1 MLFAFCADPFPT
13 VVKNIDFTEVFMFSY
28 NSVFESSALSQDS
41 IVTLLVFAGGFGL
54 LAPLH
59 TGTFIMLSLPNLSQ
73 NAGLRT
79 AALKTLQR
87 TVDGFVFLHMNLRH
101 LYFPPSEASGS
112 IQDALRAI
120 LYGFNKLIIQI
131 PPKLVKRI
139 S

>member
-1 MLFAFCADPFPT
+1 MKAG
-13 VVKNIDFTEVFMFSY
+13 
-28 NSVFESSALSQDS
+28 ALSQDS